1 MTSSPHIL
9 RGFLWGSREPESH
22 RSTGVFLA
30 LVFDIALDGGFV
42 EPNGG
47 DKVPDA
53 PDAAVEVHLPDE
65 FEALFDSD
73 ARFDLEG
80 LHDGSHRQVG
90 WDLDLKVD
98 MIIVHVG
105 RVDVER
111 RGLFD
116 DGVTG
121 GKKFTL
127 YIVFEIFASVAR
139 TPDEVVLSLVDR
151 VVETAGSHGTSL
163 AREYPC

>member
-1 MTSSPHIL
+1 MMKK
-9 RGFLWGSREPESH
+9 
-22 RSTGVFLA
+22 
-30 LVFDIALDGGFV
+30 LDDV
-42 EPNGG
+42 KWEMIEEWARTR
-47 DKVPDA
+47 KA
-53 PDAAVEVHLPDE
+53 PKHAAWM
-65 FEALFDSD
+65 
-73 ARFDLEG
+73 
-80 LHDGSHRQVG
+80 HDGSHRQVG
-90 WDLDLKVD
+90 WDLDLKGD

-111 RGLFD
+111 RVLFD